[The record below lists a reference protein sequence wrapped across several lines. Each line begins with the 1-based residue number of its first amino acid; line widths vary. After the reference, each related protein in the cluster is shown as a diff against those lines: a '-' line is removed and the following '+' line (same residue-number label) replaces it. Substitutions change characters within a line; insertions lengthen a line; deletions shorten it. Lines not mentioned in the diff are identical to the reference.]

1 MNSLKKN
8 KKKNPGNS
16 GDIASHSVR
25 VLSDIARKDIER
37 SYNIDNS
44 SDTEA
49 YYSNRYGWTLRR
61 SLK

>member
-1 MNSLKKN
+1 MGVSN
-8 KKKNPGNS
+8 
-16 GDIASHSVR
+16 HSAR
-25 VLSDIARKDIER
+25 ILSNIARKDIER